1 MRLKEHKTTSS
12 KQFLTDYAIYIIL
25 LGLIAVITVISPK
38 FFSLRVAK
46 DILMQSAVRIVVAMG
61 CMFIIIS
68 GSADL
73 SGGRMVGLAALV
85 SASFAQ
91 TATASLK
98 FWPGLPEL
106 PAIVPVLI
114 AMLVGV
120 MFGVFNGLVVSKLKV
135 PAFLATLGTQMIIFG
150 FASLYFNKAPN
161 NSQPLGNMT
170 DGFRAMG
177 SQSFAGIPYIVMI
190 AVGVMLI
197 VWVLLNKTCLGKEI
211 FAVGG
216 NLEAARVSGIN
227 VFKIQMITYSLAGAC
242 YGLAGAM
249 EAARTGSATS
259 AYGLGY
265 ELDAIASCIVGG
277 CSIAGGVGTVGG
289 VFAGVIIFNV
299 ISYGLTFI
307 GISPYWQNVVKGLI
321 IIGAVALDVRKY
333 ASKK

>member
-1 MRLKEHKTTSS
+1 MKTAKNRLNQKS
-12 KQFLTDYAIYIIL
+12 FLVDYAIYLILAMLII
-25 LGLIAVITVISPK
+25 VITVINPK
-38 FFSLRVAK
+38 FLSLNVAK
-46 DILMQSAVRIVVAMG
+46 DIMMQSAVRIIVAMG

-73 SGGRMVGLAALV
+73 SGGRMVGLTALV
-85 SASFAQ
+85 SASLAQ
-91 TATASLK
+91 KATAGLK
-98 FWPGLPEL
+98 FWETLPEL
-106 PAIVPVLI
+106 PAIVPVL
-114 AMLVGV
+114 AAVVVGIC
-120 MFGVFNGLVVSKLKV
+120 FGLFNGLIVSKLKV
-135 PAFLATLGTQMIIFG
+135 PAFLATLGSQMMLFG
-150 FASLYFNKAPN
+150 ISSLYFNKAPN
-161 NSQPLGNMT
+161 NSQPLGSLT
-170 DGFRAMG
+170 EGFRFLG
-177 SQSFAGIPYIVMI
+177 SGSILGIPVIVLI
-190 AVGVMLI
+190 AVAVMVAVWVMLT
-197 VWVLLNKTCLGKEI
+197 KTCVGKEI

-216 NLEAARVSGIN
+216 NMDAAKISGIN
-227 VFKIQMITYSLAGAC
+227 VFKIQMLTYSIAGAC
-242 YGLAGAM
+242 YGLAGAL
-249 EAARTGSATS
+249 ESARTSSATS

>member
-1 MRLKEHKTTSS
+1 MIKRKLDTKS
-12 KQFLTDYAIYIIL
+12 LLMDYAIYVILTALVVII
-25 LGLIAVITVISPK
+25 AVISPK
-38 FFSLRVAK
+38 FLSINVAK

-73 SGGRMVGLAALV
+73 SGGRMVGLAALIA
-85 SASFAQ
+85 ASLAQ
-91 TATASLK
+91 TANASLK
-98 FWPGLPEL
+98 FWPNLPEL
-106 PAIVPVLI
+106 PIFVPVLA
-114 AMLVGV
+114 AMLAGV
-120 MFGVFNGLVVSKLKV
+120 CFGVFNGLVVSKLKV

-150 FASLYFNKAPN
+150 FSSLYFNMEPN
-161 NSQPLGNMT
+161 SSQPLGSLLK
-170 DGFRAMG
+170 GFRNLGGG
-177 SQSFAGIPYIVMI
+177 SILGIPVIVII
-190 AVGVMLI
+190 ALVVMLV
-197 VWVLLNKTCLGKEI
+197 VWILLTKTCLGKEI

-227 VFKIQMITYSLAGAC
+227 VFKIQLITYSIAGAC
-242 YGLAGAM
+242 YGLAGAL
-249 EAARTGSATS
+249 EAARTSSATS
-259 AYGLGY
+259 AYGAGY

-299 ISYGLTFI
+299 LSYGLTFI

-333 ASKK
+333 AGKK